1 MLRSDRRELEFSRR
15 LPFGREAVFDLV
27 ADVERYPEFLPGWQA
42 ARILRRDGERL
53 LVEQTLGGMGVRQ
66 RFQTRAQLQRPER
79 ITIEGDQAPFRRLHQ
94 TWEFIPEGEQ
104 ATQLRFR
111 VDYTLRGALLGPVID
126 RFCEH
131 VFRETMDAFERRAR
145 GRLK

>member
-1 MLRSDRRELEFSRR
+1 MSRV
-15 LPFGREAVFDLV
+15 LPFPQADVFDLV

-42 ARILRRDGERL
+42 ARILRRDGDRL
-53 LVEQTLGGMGVRQ
+53 LVDQALGGMGVRQ
-66 RFQTRAQLQRPER
+66 RFQTRAHLERPER

-104 ATQLRFR
+104 TTVLRFC
-111 VDYTLRGALLGPVID
+111 VDYSLRGVLLGRVID

-131 VFRETMDAFERRAR
+131 VFRETVDAFVRRAR
-145 GRLK
+145 ARLP